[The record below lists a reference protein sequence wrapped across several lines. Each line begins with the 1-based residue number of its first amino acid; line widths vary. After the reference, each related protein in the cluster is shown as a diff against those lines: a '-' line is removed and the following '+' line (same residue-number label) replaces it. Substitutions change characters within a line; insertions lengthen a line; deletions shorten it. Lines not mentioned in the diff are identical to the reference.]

1 MLGKGFLRFVGADVW
16 GNNAKLSVRKRVL
29 RGSFERMFGG
39 NNAKLSVRKM
49 VLRGSYL
56 TFWRW
61 KLTLKKEYIIYVK
74 CQYFTNQKT

>member
-39 NNAKLSVRKM
+39 NNAKLSVRKS
-49 VLRGSYL
+49 VLRGSFERMFGGNNAIL
-56 TFWRW
+56 SVRKRVLKVRW
-61 KLTLKKEYIIYVK
+61 SGCWGK
-74 CQYFTNQKT
+74 